1 MLYQECRKKPLQ
13 SASSAPT
20 LIASQKLKTAG
31 PPAPAAPPLRVRPTT
46 ADVADLT
53 APKAGQSA
61 FRSVTEPQP
70 VKPRSQISALPEQ
83 DEAVLPSGRAATPL
97 EQQIGSPFAAT
108 QQAQPPLPLGPIV
121 RSAFD
126 GSPDDEQH
134 AVAEPA
140 ARVEGVPSLEEAQQ
154 QMAAAPMLFMPPE
167 SMMRANPRSSL
178 SWRAPSQMQL
188 QFDPSPNAAGT
199 DYKIQ

>member
-1 MLYQECRKKPLQ
+1 M
-13 SASSAPT
+13 
-20 LIASQKLKTAG
+20 
-31 PPAPAAPPLRVRPTT
+31 RPTT
-46 ADVADLT
+46 ADVGDLT
-53 APKAGQSA
+53 APRAGQST

-97 EQQIGSPFAAT
+97 EQNQQIGSPFAAT
-108 QQAQPPLPLGPIV
+108 QEAQPPLPLGPIV

-126 GSPDDEQH
+126 GSPDDERP
-134 AVAEPA
+134 AGAEPA
-140 ARVEGVPSLEEAQQ
+140 TRVEGVPSLEEAQQ

-199 DYKIQ
+199 DYRTQ